1 MGKSPHI
8 SRREFVTITVGLI
21 GAVITVFVG
30 LPAISYMLSPA
41 LKSQK
46 TDAWVSLGPLEN
58 YPIDQPTLFTF
69 TRTRVNGWEKTVNS
83 FGVYVW
89 RRSDS
94 EVVTYSNWCTHLS
107 CKVTWHEDEALY
119 KCPCHDGFF
128 DEEGKVVHGP
138 PPRPLD
144 RYENKIEDDVLY
156 IRLEEA

>member
-1 MGKSPHI
+1 MAKSPHI
-8 SRREFVTITVGLI
+8 SRREFVTVSVGII
-21 GAVITVFVG
+21 GAVIAVFIG
-30 LPAISYMLSPA
+30 LPAIGYILSPA
-41 LKSQK
+41 LKKQT

-58 YPIDQPTLFTF
+58 YPINEPTLFTF

-89 RRSDS
+89 RKS
-94 EVVTYSNWCTHLS
+94 EADVVTYSNWCTHLS
-107 CKVTWHEDEALY
+107 CRVTWQEDLEQY

-128 DEEGKVVHGP
+128 DEEGAVVSGP

-144 RYENKIEDDVLY
+144 RYENKVEDDILY